1 MKMKKRI
8 ITGAA
13 AMMMAGVMMIPVQA
27 TDITESGSKT
37 ETTTVEYSQNST
49 WTVSIPKTTLSQS
62 EEVIQTVSASKMD
75 IRPEQKL
82 QVKITGITDG
92 KVTLTRN
99 SSDSVTTTV
108 TVSSGDENT
117 KTLINGETV
126 IAEFE
131 DQSTSFANNTT
142 GKLYFSKV
150 SEDTYAGDYT
160 GTITYTMETVNK

>member
-8 ITGAA
+8 ITGAV
-13 AMMMAGVMMIPVQA
+13 AMMMVGVMMIPVHA
-27 TDITESGSKT
+27 IDITGSGT
-37 ETTTVEYSQNST
+37 GTTTVEYSQNST

-62 EEVIQTVSASKMD
+62 EEVTQTVSATEMN
-75 IRPEQKL
+75 IRPEKKL

-108 TVSSGDENT
+108 TVSSDLNNV
-117 KTLINGETV
+117 KTLISGETV

-131 DQSTSFANNTT
+131 DQSKEFINSTN

-160 GTITYTMETVNK
+160 GTITYTMETVDK